1 MANERR
7 KAPDI
12 WIYVSR
18 FLAIFG
24 WCLFIVAMVISHY
37 AAPEENYGLLR
48 YHNIEVR
55 DTWLMPLTNQLY
67 VVLWLSALSSY
78 FCIVLDKFRAR
89 RKSDNKHFTAVLL
102 LIITIAW
109 VTYILINV
117 NR

>member
-37 AAPEENYGLLR
+37 AAPEEK
-48 YHNIEVR
+48 
-55 DTWLMPLTNQLY
+55 
-67 VVLWLSALSSY
+67 LWLIALSQY
-78 FCIVLDKFRAR
+78 
-89 RKSDNKHFTAVLL
+89 
-102 LIITIAW
+102 
-109 VTYILINV
+109 
-117 NR
+117 